1 MQSNRWLRSAKGHSR
16 DLKAAFRHIPINPCD
31 HRLLLFEREGRFFV
45 NVFLPLGLRTAPWIF
60 NLFAEALHWVSETL
74 YKRNSTHYLDDF
86 LFGLPPGTEISKVSA
101 QFDDVFDEFGFS
113 KAAEMDVPRFLSLSD
128 LATPQLQ
135 SNGPPTLQ
143 TWQID
148 QSLSS

>member
-1 MQSNRWLRSAKGHSR
+1 MKR
-16 DLKAAFRHIPINPCD
+16 DLKAAFQHIPINPCD
-31 HRLLLFEREGRFFV
+31 YWLLLFEREGRFFV
-45 NVFLPLGLRTAPWIF
+45 DVFLPFGLCTALWIF
-60 NLFAEALHWVSETL
+60 NLFAEALHWVFETL
-74 YKRNSTHYLDDF
+74 YKWNSTHYLDDF

-101 QFDDVFDEFGFS
+101 QFDDVLYEFGFS
-113 KAAEMDVPRFLSLSD
+113 KAAEMDVPRFLNLSD

-148 QSLSS
+148 QSLST